1 MENNEYVLKTAQL
14 LTDLE
19 YKNIKLEVELNEQKE
34 KLEEL
39 KEIIQQYFKND

>member
-19 YKNIKLEVELNEQKE
+19 YNNIKLEVELNEQKE